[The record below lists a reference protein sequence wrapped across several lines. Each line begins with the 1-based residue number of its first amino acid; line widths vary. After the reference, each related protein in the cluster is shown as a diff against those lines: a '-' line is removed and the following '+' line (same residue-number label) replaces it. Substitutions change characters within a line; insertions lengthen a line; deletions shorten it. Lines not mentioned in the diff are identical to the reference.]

1 MIDPLDKCVTWDKA
15 SAELFDPPLTK
26 PQFLGWLRAAGV
38 RKIRTRPLYVRLREC
53 RDALARHDSSS
64 IKNEEP
70 GSSGTG
76 PSATERVQAL
86 KVRLRVNSRNTSLT
100 PTSPEPA
107 RRRSSAMSYST
118 TSTTGRK
125 SG

>member
-64 IKNEEP
+64 ISKEEP
-70 GSSGTG
+70 GSSGT
-76 PSATERVQAL
+76 AL
-86 KVRLRVNSRNTSLT
+86 GGGSELVAALNAKLRINSRSTSQKRT
-100 PTSPEPA
+100 GPEPS
-107 RRRSSAMSYST
+107 RRRSSARSS
-118 TSTTGRK
+118 
-125 SG
+125 

>member
-70 GSSGTG
+70 GSSGTALG
-76 PSATERVQAL
+76 ASERVAAL
-86 KVRLRVNSRNTSLT
+86 NAKLRVASRNTSLT
-100 PTSPEPA
+100 RTAPEPS
-107 RRRSSAMSYST
+107 RRRSSAMSYSP

>member
-64 IKNEEP
+64 TKSEEP
-70 GSSGTG
+70 GSS
-76 PSATERVQAL
+76 ATAL
-86 KVRLRVNSRNTSLT
+86 GASELAAALNAKLRVNSRNTSRI
-100 PTSPEPA
+100 PTSPEPN
-107 RRRSSAMSYST
+107 RRRSSVRSS
-118 TSTTGRK
+118 
-125 SG
+125 